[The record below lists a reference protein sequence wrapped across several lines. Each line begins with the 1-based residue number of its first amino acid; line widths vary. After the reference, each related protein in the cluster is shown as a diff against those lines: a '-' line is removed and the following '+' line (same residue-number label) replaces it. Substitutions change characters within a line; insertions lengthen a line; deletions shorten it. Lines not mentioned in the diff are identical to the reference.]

1 MAVVQISR
9 IQVRR
14 GRKGTT
20 NIPQLAS
27 GELGWAVDTQELF
40 IGNGSV
46 AEGAPYV
53 GNTKVLTEHDNIL
66 DLALQYQYKRNDAS
80 ITTGPSV
87 SQPIQRTLQ
96 EILDDSV
103 SVRSFGVIGDG
114 VADDYVAL
122 QRAIDQLYLN
132 DSTKGLTKSR
142 VILKIEAGE
151 YVISQALRL
160 PPFVHLV
167 GAGKD
172 KTIIRCTSETEPVV
186 ITVNGDSTPGSYDT
200 VTTDNINQARF
211 IEVSGITFEHT
222 DNLLPV
228 MIARNMRN
236 SMFNDVKFKGAWGLS
251 TQLNAGNSGITFEA
265 DSALVTCQDNVFDG
279 CDISNVSY
287 ALDSTFDIK
296 SNTFENMLYTNCGAG
311 TYFGYAVDGSPGKQS
326 GPSLNKF
333 VNSKF
338 IDIDRWGI
346 YVEKGTGNISSKNTF
361 ISVGNEGPSSV
372 TAVYPVVYF
381 GETGN
386 SSSDDYFERS
396 IDLSNNK
403 DNFQYAYVGE
413 FGGSVNGEHK
423 LNKETVVVG
432 TSDTPLVRL
441 SISNLTTAS
450 YKIEY
455 LYTATSSNLTRQGT
469 LSVIA
474 DSVNENVHITDEYD
488 VIGNDTNNEDLVFGV
503 SLDDINS
510 DTIKDTITV
519 KYSTT
524 ETGNLK
530 YWYSLIS

>member
-66 DLALQYQYKRNDAS
+66 DLALQYQYKRNDAA

-96 EILDDSV
+96 EILDDTV
-103 SVRSFGVIGDG
+103 SVRSFGVVGDG
-114 VADDYVAL
+114 RDDYEAL

-132 DSTKGLTKSR
+132 DATKGLTKSR
-142 VILKIEAGE
+142 VLLKIEAGE

-160 PPFVHLV
+160 PPYVHLV
-167 GAGKD
+167 GAGKE
-172 KTIIRCTSETEPVV
+172 KTIIRSISETEPVV
-186 ITVNGDSTPGSYDT
+186 VTVNDASSPGVYDT

-211 IEVSGITFEHT
+211 IQVTGITFEHT
-222 DNLLPV
+222 SDSLPV
-228 MIARNMRN
+228 MIAKNMRD
-236 SMFNDVKFKGAWGLS
+236 STFNNVKFTSAWSLS
-251 TQLNAGNSGITFEA
+251 SQLIANNSGILFEA
-265 DSALVTCQDNVFDG
+265 DSALVTCQSNTFID
-279 CDISNVSY
+279 CAISNVSY
-287 ALDSTFDIK
+287 ALDSTSDIK
-296 SNTFENMLYTNCGAG
+296 LNTFKDMKYTSCGAG
-311 TYFGYAVDGSPGKQS
+311 VYFGYNVDGAPGRQT
-326 GPSLNKF
+326 GPSENKF
-333 VNSKF
+333 MSSRFV
-338 IDIDRWGI
+338 DVDRWGI
-346 YVEKGTGNISSKNTF
+346 YIEKGTGNVSNNNSF
-361 ISVGNEGPSSV
+361 IGVGNEGPSSV
-372 TAVYPVVYF
+372 TAIYPVIYF

-403 DNFQYAYVGE
+403 DNFQYPYIGE

-423 LNKETVVVG
+423 LNKSTVVVG

-441 SISNLTTAS
+441 SISNMTTAR
-450 YKIEY
+450 YHINY
-455 LYTATSSNLTRQGT
+455 LYTGTSSNITRQGT
-469 LSVIA
+469 LSIIA
-474 DSVNENVHITDEYD
+474 DSTNDKVHITDEYD
-488 VIGNDTNNEDLVFGV
+488 VVGNPTNDEDLVFGI

-530 YWYSLIS
+530 YWYNVIS